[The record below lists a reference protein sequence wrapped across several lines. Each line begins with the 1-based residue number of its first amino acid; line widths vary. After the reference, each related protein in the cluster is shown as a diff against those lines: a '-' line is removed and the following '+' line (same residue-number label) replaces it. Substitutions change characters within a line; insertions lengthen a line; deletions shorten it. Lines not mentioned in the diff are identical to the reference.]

1 MTLSP
6 EEEQAHDIGLIAR
19 MTKRDAEAFAAFYD
33 LHASAVYSLLFQE
46 IARLCDLSVEAVKGL
61 LTRIDEASAWER
73 GQFPFIRL
81 IHFQAGPRLSTA
93 EAGFVRTAAGATF
106 PRHRHLGS
114 EITLVLEGGLWDNG
128 RHYLPREIIEKDT
141 DSVHEYRADPE
152 RDLIT
157 VVVYHGIEIL

>member
-1 MTLSP
+1 
-6 EEEQAHDIGLIAR
+6 
-19 MTKRDAEAFAAFYD
+19 
-33 LHASAVYSLLFQE
+33 
-46 IARLCDLSVEAVKGL
+46 
-61 LTRIDEASAWER
+61 
-73 GQFPFIRL
+73 
-81 IHFQAGPRLSTA
+81 